1 MDAVNNYP
9 ELSRRLLKIAKW
21 RPSRRDVRI
30 CFRSMYFACSPFEQ
44 PCPAYYAS
52 DPEYIGLSAGEK
64 QRFVESLGEP
74 VGPVSIAIRSHTVIL
89 DGTYTINIPSGRFTT
104 LRAMYLATN
113 LANIGHMY
121 LCIAFVY
128 TAYKFCKNY
137 ITLMLAKYPYVSRV
151 RVARADEIYY
161 SLYDIDVFFG
171 SRGPFTHRAPIQ
183 NATIYMPIAEI
194 ASDLHGC
201 TVVRPDKNG
210 TISVELSDG
219 RRTFK
224 IYLSKF
230 EYIPENA
237 DFARNT
243 GTGISPCA
251 GNPVAKSPTEISCQ
265 SRKSGRKPERVRW
278 CANSAGPK
286 IAERTES
293 SESSE
298 SSSIAESAE
307 SSESSSIAE
316 SGESGESSSIAESG
330 ESSSIAESAERAESS
345 SIAESGESGE
355 SSSIAASVKI

>member
-1 MDAVNNYP
+1 MDVVDSYP
-9 ELSRRLLKIAKW
+9 ELSRRLLFLAKW

-30 CFRSMYFACSPFEQ
+30 CFRSMYFACSPFDR
-44 PCPAYYAS
+44 PCPAYYVC
-52 DPEYIGLSAGEK
+52 DPEYIGLADAEK
-64 QRFVESLGEP
+64 QRFAESFVEP
-74 VGPVSIAIRSHTVIL
+74 AGPVSIAIRSHTVIL

-113 LANIGHMY
+113 LANISHMY

-151 RVARADEIYY
+151 RVARADVIYY

-171 SRGPFTHRAPIQ
+171 SKGPFTHRVPIQ

-194 ASDLHGC
+194 ASDLHEC

-243 GTGISPCA
+243 GNRISPGT
-251 GNPVAKSPTEISCQ
+251 GNPVAKSPAEVSCQ
-265 SRKSGRKPERVRW
+265 GRQGRGKYERGRCSRRSAGDGNSGADSPESPESRKG
-278 CANSAGPK
+278 
-286 IAERTES
+286 

-298 SSSIAESAE
+298 SPGITESRKGSESPESPESPGITESRKGSERPESPKSPESSGIAES
-307 SSESSSIAE
+307 
-316 SGESGESSSIAESG
+316 
-330 ESSSIAESAERAESS
+330 R
-345 SIAESGESGE
+345 
-355 SSSIAASVKI
+355 KI